1 MNPTSKPA
9 VQPLPHEAP
18 LRMHAALDQ
27 LAEHARAGV
36 TVICGFPASGK
47 STAARYLAGITDA
60 VIIDKDA
67 FAPDL
72 EESVMAELTGNPFD
86 KDSTTYMRVVNPHI
100 YSAFIH
106 QAFAVAS
113 RVPVIV
119 DAPFIGHV
127 QAAAGRRLSLSD
139 HICST
144 VSMTPPPIRTVW
156 ISAHPNQIRDR
167 MSDRGAERD
176 SGKLA
181 DWQTYRTNVLDSGI
195 DDEAQ
200 AVVDYVVRNY

>member
-1 MNPTSKPA
+1 M
-9 VQPLPHEAP
+9 
-18 LRMHAALDQ
+18 
-27 LAEHARAGV
+27 
-36 TVICGFPASGK
+36 TVVCGFPASGK
-47 STAARYLAGITDA
+47 STAARYLADITDA
-60 VIIDKDA
+60 VIIDKDT

-86 KDSTTYMRVVNPHI
+86 RDSATYMRVVNPHI

-139 HICST
+139 HICSR

-156 ISAHPNQIRDR
+156 ISSHPNQIRER
-167 MSDRGAERD
+167 MSDRAAERD
-176 SGKLA
+176 AGKLA
-181 DWQTYRTNVLDSGI
+181 DWQTYRANILDSDI
-195 DDEAQ
+195 EDSART
-200 AVVDYVVRNY
+200 VVDYVVQNY